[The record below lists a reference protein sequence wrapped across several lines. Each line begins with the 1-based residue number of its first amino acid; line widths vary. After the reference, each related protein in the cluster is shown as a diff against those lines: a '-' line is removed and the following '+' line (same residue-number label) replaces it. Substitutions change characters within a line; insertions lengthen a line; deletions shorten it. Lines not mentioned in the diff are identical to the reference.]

1 MRFKRKEYF
10 RKLRR
15 KKMRKALLYGLVM
28 PSALILLGYLT
39 ASFIILPVMSGWG
52 RFASDKRSNP
62 EWAGSFR

>member
-39 ASFIILPVMSGWG
+39 ASFIILPVMSG
-52 RFASDKRSNP
+52 
-62 EWAGSFR
+62 